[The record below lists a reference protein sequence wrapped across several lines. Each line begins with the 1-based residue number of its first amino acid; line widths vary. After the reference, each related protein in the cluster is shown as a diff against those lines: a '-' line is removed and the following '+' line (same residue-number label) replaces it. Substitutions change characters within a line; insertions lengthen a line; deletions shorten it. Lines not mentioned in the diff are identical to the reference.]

1 MSSTLDTTLLTP
13 KPVNDGTSPYG
24 MACKTTSRS
33 GDLRPPCPETPEVWV
48 HIFSQHSDPAHLW
61 TACRCIS
68 STLRACAEYAFAEYF
83 LPDVHIDFQLEK
95 YNLGGKSKRPEVSVA
110 FDRLGKLDDKEFVW
124 FKETRSTAMSCI
136 GKGKQGQL
144 EFDKTMR
151 RWEENV
157 NGWKPEMPNYTVS
170 IGGLVNDTA
179 LPNLK
184 INTTE
189 REVRFEWRKMIQ
201 LFFREHQRVQ
211 QLKDIWQE
219 QTTKQIHANR
229 ARLAKGEKLAPA
241 DYPQSWSTA
250 EAGIRKQVR
259 RARLKESYCD
269 NEQMLWAIDSL
280 KHFEEYG
287 AAGGNARALKLDP
300 DIPGAGLGEKWFG
313 SVTLV
318 QELYLDEWSCMHR
331 IDTKIE
337 HIRDNE

>member
-1 MSSTLDTTLLTP
+1 
-13 KPVNDGTSPYG
+13 
-24 MACKTTSRS
+24 MASKLTSRS
-33 GDLRPPCPETPEVWV
+33 SDPRPPCPQTPEVWV

-83 LPDVHIDFQLEK
+83 LSDVHIDFQLEK
-95 YNLGGKSKRPEVSVA
+95 YNLGGNSKRPEVSVA
-110 FDRLGKLDDKEFVW
+110 FNRLGKLTDKELVW
-124 FKETRSTAMSCI
+124 FKEKQSTSTGRI
-136 GKGKQGQL
+136 GKSKQAQL
-144 EFDKTMR
+144 EYDKTMC

-157 NGWKPEMPNYTVS
+157 NGWKPEMPNYTIS
-170 IGGLVNDTA
+170 IGRLVNDTA

-184 INTTE
+184 IDTEE
-189 REVRFEWRKMIQ
+189 REVWFEWRKMLQ
-201 LFFREHQRVQ
+201 LFFREHQRVHT
-211 QLKDIWQE
+211 LKNVWQK
-219 QTTKQIHANR
+219 QTTKQIQANR
-229 ARLAKGEKLAPA
+229 ARLAKGEKLVPA

-250 EAGIRKQVR
+250 EAAIHKQVR
-259 RARLKESYCD
+259 RARLKESYRD

-313 SVTLV
+313 CVNLV

-337 HIRDNE
+337 HIRKNE